1 MAPYAKMVDLGDIG
15 AALRN
20 LPSPQKP
27 EEELGDEPD
36 PMWVMTLGHSGS
48 IKSVLE
54 DWTRYGSKSP
64 RASFFRWAARDH
76 ISSPVQGVFVAP
88 ERSMHLRHENRLA
101 KFMQDSLWC
110 AGPGGRAIAIVT
122 AARDLRAG
130 ECLSRDVDACAD
142 SLLLDWGLAS
152 TRRRDDVSIHV
163 GIKKGV
169 AQSWQA
175 TMVAGWLRQRS
186 SSLRKAL
193 DPKLWVAARILGCSS
208 KAEAL
213 GADWDV
219 RSREEMLRAGL
230 DGVSAAHRRRALW
243 VLKQAVQS
251 ALDYFE
257 TTAPDDE
264 EVIRLTEDERQRVA
278 AAYRL
283 GKKQI
288 LSDVLALLEKAD
300 AKIARRRALL
310 EKETSLPAV
319 VTGKRKSTKGKGTK
333 RASMSGASR
342 AEQSKTLRRF
352 AAMVLF
358 VLSDPR
364 LPFGQLRMRSAF
376 DSTNPWLRSAYAA
389 LGPGN
394 RVTCLYI
401 GAGSSMRSQALLA
414 AEEEALPTVLC
425 NAATAIEA
433 KRISFSLLML
443 TVEALSNLPSD
454 ARGRFQTI
462 LALAEETAAQAASGT
477 MVVVDTGLGT
487 AQYHLLESGEESSG
501 TD

>member
-1 MAPYAKMVDLGDIG
+1 LEQANELQYVEIK
-15 AALRN
+15 AAL
-20 LPSPQKP
+20 K
-27 EEELGDEPD
+27 
-36 PMWVMTLGHSGS
+36 
-48 IKSVLE
+48 
-54 DWTRYGSKSP
+54 TRIE
-64 RASFFRWAARDH
+64 ALQAFHRDH
-76 ISSPVQGVFVAP
+76 ISPEAGSAPSVLELGRAVAVAASRGMEVKPGRRALIPVLDLIGPPEATTCAGEDAP
-88 ERSMHLRHENRLA
+88 EPSCRFAVEPSG
-101 KFMQDSLWC
+101 
-110 AGPGGRAIAIVT
+110 GPGGRAIAIVT

-169 AQSWQA
+169 AQSWQVS
-175 TMVAGWLRQRS
+175 TLRELLDLRPGDDGGWVASAKVRRS

-257 TTAPDDE
+257 TSAPDDE

-319 VTGKRKSTKGKGTK
+319 VTGKRKSTKGKG
-333 RASMSGASR
+333 
-342 AEQSKTLRRF
+342 F
-352 AAMVLF
+352 A
-358 VLSDPR
+358 
-364 LPFGQLRMRSAF
+364 
-376 DSTNPWLRSAYAA
+376 
-389 LGPGN
+389 
-394 RVTCLYI
+394 
-401 GAGSSMRSQALLA
+401 
-414 AEEEALPTVLC
+414 
-425 NAATAIEA
+425 
-433 KRISFSLLML
+433 
-443 TVEALSNLPSD
+443 
-454 ARGRFQTI
+454 
-462 LALAEETAAQAASGT
+462 
-477 MVVVDTGLGT
+477 
-487 AQYHLLESGEESSG
+487 
-501 TD
+501 